1 MWRGSGGGRTT
12 ISPFKTSG
20 EIRSGPGCLKDRVR
34 VEVNDTQHF
43 FLFQISLFKLR
54 TLIPGVRNTEREPQ
68 QSRTEKQFR
77 ASTEGD
83 REEENGPFE
92 HAVCF
97 FFSPPSLTAAVVPKT
112 QKLMDGVDRRE
123 AISLPAGHSNPCQAP
138 YPAFSHSLTPSHN

>member
-12 ISPFKTSG
+12 KSPFKTG
-20 EIRSGPGCLKDRVR
+20 GDIRSGPGCLKDTVR

-43 FLFQISLFKLR
+43 FLFQISLFRFR
-54 TLIPGVRNTEREPQ
+54 TLIPGVCNSERKPK

-83 REEENGPFE
+83 RKEKNGPFE
-92 HAVCF
+92 HAVC

-112 QKLMDGVDRRE
+112 QKLSRLPDGRSRQTRGHQPPSRPLEPVPGP
-123 AISLPAGHSNPCQAP
+123 ISG
-138 YPAFSHSLTPSHN
+138 F